1 MNKNKK
7 MLSSKIDVVFKMLFG
22 EQKHERITKKLIEDV
37 IEEKVETIE
46 LEQTPYLWGNQ
57 ADDKLGIIDVRA
69 TINGKNPIDI
79 EMQILD
85 NHDIEKRILFY
96 WSKLYLKQIDR
107 GDDYN
112 KLNRSISIIFLDYEI
127 EKLKQLSIHT
137 KWQIRS
143 DKNGKTILT
152 EDLEIHIIEI
162 PKINRMLENGKLKKW
177 ILFLENPEGEETKK
191 MAEKEKEIKEA
202 IETLEDISSDEA
214 KERIAELRQKYIMD
228 TKSQLRTAE
237 EKGLKK
243 GIKEGLKKGL
253 EEGIKSGKKEIAK
266 KMLQENIALET
277 IIEITGLTE
286 DEIKTD

>member
-1 MNKNKK
+1 
-7 MLSSKIDVVFKMLFG
+7 
-22 EQKHERITKKLIEDV
+22 
-37 IEEKVETIE
+37 
-46 LEQTPYLWGNQ
+46 
-57 ADDKLGIIDVRA
+57 
-69 TINGKNPIDI
+69 
-79 EMQILD
+79 
-85 NHDIEKRILFY
+85 
-96 WSKLYLKQIDR
+96 
-107 GDDYN
+107 
-112 KLNRSISIIFLDYEI
+112 
-127 EKLKQLSIHT
+127 
-137 KWQIRS
+137 
-143 DKNGKTILT
+143 
-152 EDLEIHIIEI
+152 
-162 PKINRMLENGKLKKW
+162 
-177 ILFLENPEGEETKK
+177 